1 MALLYDSKHFCGAT
15 IVSATKI
22 LSAAHC
28 VYEISNVKKVQ
39 VRAGSSSPIEGG
51 TLKSVTKIIQHPDFN
66 RPTSLNNDI
75 AVLILS
81 EALVF
86 GSTIGGIAMAG
97 PNLVLPGGAL
107 VTASGFGSTTSDG
120 IGDKPDVL
128 HFVSMPIVEQG
139 TCLKAYKKYTGK
151 AKVTDN
157 MICAGFYGVGGKDA
171 CKGDSGGIIHFYFFS
186 L

>member
-1 MALLYDSKHFCGAT
+1 MLYNSQHFCGAT

-22 LSAAHC
+22 LTAAHC
-28 VYEISNVKKVQ
+28 VYKITNVSKVQ
-39 VRAGSSSPIEGG
+39 VRAGSKSPLEGG
-51 TLKSVTKIIQHPDFN
+51 TLKSVTKIIQHNEFN

-86 GSTIGGIAMAG
+86 GPTIGGVALAG
-97 PNLVLPGGAL
+97 PNLILPGGTF
-107 VTASGFGSTTSDG
+107 VTASGFGSTDSDG
-120 IGDKPDVL
+120 LGDKPDVL
-128 HFVSMPIVEQG
+128 HFVSMPIVDQA
-139 TCLKAYKKYTGK
+139 TCLTAYKKYTGK

-171 CKGDSGGIIHFYFFS
+171 CKGDSGGLMFLNISHIK
-186 L
+186 